1 MSIAETI
8 RDRSS
13 RSMESFVTAVREP
26 YMRALSLVC
35 AAHFCSHFFGQVLPP
50 LFPLLNKELGV
61 PYTVLGALMAVKSAT
76 SGLMQLPAGVLVDR
90 VGAKRMLLLGLILTS
105 SCMAMLGA
113 VTSPVAIGVLVV
125 LYAIG
130 NSVFHPTNYSI
141 LNSSIPA
148 NVMGRAFS
156 VHNFAGQLGTGLA
169 PVIIL
174 TLTALFDWRTA
185 IMSAGLTGLAVAV
198 LALLQ
203 AGTMKDEAPG
213 RRRLKDVKVE
223 GGADPVK
230 PMTMREVFAHVLKT
244 PALIYLFMFYSINS
258 LATNGVKDFA
268 VAGLVAAQNMP
279 WAAAGAAASGFFFA
293 SAVGVLAGGWV
304 ADQSKRHDFIA
315 ACAYLT
321 AGSVV
326 ALIGSINMHYMVIV
340 FCFVLAGFVDG
351 MIKPSRDMMIR
362 ASAPKGGTGQ
372 VFGFV
377 FSGQAI
383 GGIIAPI
390 TYGLILD
397 YGNPGWTFYVSAV
410 FMFLCMAIILI
421 SGRAA
426 RQQRAAAEVDTNAR
440 AWGDIRRLART
451 CDVYGSG
458 PVPGAR

>member
-1 MSIAETI
+1 MSMAATI
-8 RDRSS
+8 
-13 RSMESFVTAVREP
+13 REP
-26 YMRALSLVC
+26 YMRALGLVC

-50 LFPLLNKELGV
+50 LFPLLHKELGV
-61 PYTVLGALMAVKSAT
+61 PYTALGALMAVKSAT

-90 VGAKRMLLLGLILTS
+90 VGAKRMLLIGLFVTS
-105 SCMAMLGA
+105 ICMALLGTA
-113 VTSPVAIGVLVV
+113 SSPIVVGVLVI
-125 LYAIG
+125 LYAFG

-141 LNSSIPA
+141 LNSSIPPQF
-148 NVMGRAFS
+148 MGRAFS

-169 PVIIL
+169 PVVIL

-185 IMSAGLTGLAVAV
+185 ITAAGLTGLAVALLG
-198 LALLQ
+198 LAQ
-203 AGTMKDEAPG
+203 MSVMKDDAPG
-213 RRRLKDVKVE
+213 KRRLKDVKLPEAVAAAE
-223 GGADPVK
+223 VK
-230 PMTMREVFAHVLKT
+230 PMTMREVFAHVMRT

-315 ACAYLT
+315 AAAYLT
-321 AGSVV
+321 AGTVV

-340 FCFVLAGFVDG
+340 FCFVLAGFVEG

-362 ASAPKGGTGQ
+362 ASAPRGGTGQ

-377 FSGQAI
+377 FSGQTI
-383 GGIIAPI
+383 GGMVAPI

-397 YGNPGWTFYVSAV
+397 YGNPAWTFYVSAV
-410 FMFLCMAIILI
+410 FMFLCMTIILI

-426 RQQRAAAEVDTNAR
+426 RLQKEMLEGDAGAGP
-440 AWGDIRRLART
+440 WGEIRRLART
-451 CDVYGSG
+451 CGVYGG
-458 PVPGAR
+458 GAPIQGAR